1 LQSELVSKSRWQL
14 PSVPDDDDEL
24 TVGEDR
30 LQLELQN
37 GDAESR
43 QLIDTLKCQLRQ
55 AALAQQTS
63 DMQLDAVRQV
73 TV

>member
-1 LQSELVSKSRWQL
+1 MQSELVSKSRWQL

-24 TVGEDR
+24 TVGEQR
-30 LQLELQN
+30 ELQN

-43 QLIDTLKCQLRQ
+43 QLIDTLKCHLRQ
-55 AALAQQTS
+55 AAMAQQTS